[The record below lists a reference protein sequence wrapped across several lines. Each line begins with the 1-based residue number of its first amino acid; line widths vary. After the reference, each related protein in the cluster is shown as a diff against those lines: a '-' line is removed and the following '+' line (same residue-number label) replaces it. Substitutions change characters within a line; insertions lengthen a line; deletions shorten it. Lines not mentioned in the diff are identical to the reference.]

1 MKKFF
6 VLSAILSIFIYALIG
21 SCKKKEDQKVQNTVD
36 SDSIELQTK
45 IEQAKEIFYSL
56 PAPNEVAELLT
67 NKENDAYFN
76 LDLLNKV
83 QNSDKYVTQTA
94 RAYNLGVYSADL
106 SYASLYEQNQTV
118 INYMAICKTI
128 AEDLGIIEAF
138 DDSTINSLQENI
150 TNRDEVMRIISEN
163 FMNSDAYLQE
173 NHQQDIGAMIL
184 LGGWIQGMYI
194 AVKLSDCNVKKN
206 PKLISSILEQ
216 KLSLELT
223 MKFLED
229 YKDFDG
235 LNKFYKEINE
245 LYEIYQNTPID
256 VDDQG
261 LFTVKQK
268 DFEKICNKIVEIR
281 NKIVSLT

>member
-1 MKKFF
+1 M
-6 VLSAILSIFIYALIG
+6 
-21 SCKKKEDQKVQNTVD
+21 
-36 SDSIELQTK
+36 
-45 IEQAKEIFYSL
+45 

-184 LGGWIQGMYI
+184 LGGWIEGMYI

>member
-1 MKKFF
+1 MKKVF
-6 VLSAILSIFIYALIG
+6 VLSAILSIFILATIG
-21 SCKKKEDQKVQNTVD
+21 ACKKKEDEKTQNTVD

-67 NKENDAYFN
+67 NKENDAYFS
-76 LDLLNKV
+76 LDLLNKI
-83 QNSDKYVTQTA
+83 QNADKYVTQTA

-118 INYMAICKTI
+118 INYMATCKTI

-173 NHQQDIGAMIL
+173 NHQQDVGAMIL
-184 LGGWIQGMYI
+184 LGGWIEGMYI
-194 AVKLSDCNVKKN
+194 AVKLSDCDVKKN

-229 YKDFDG
+229 YKDFEG

-245 LYEIYQNTPID
+245 LYEIYQNTPVD

-268 DFEKICNKIVEIR
+268 DFKKICDKIVEIR

>member
-1 MKKFF
+1 MKKFL
-6 VLSAILSIFIYALIG
+6 VLSAILSIFILATIG
-21 SCKKKEDQKVQNTVD
+21 ACKKKDDEKVQNTVD

-67 NKENDAYFN
+67 NKENDAYFS
-76 LDLLNKV
+76 LDLLNKITNV
-83 QNSDKYVTQTA
+83 DKYVTQTA

-118 INYMAICKTI
+118 INYMATCKTI
-128 AEDLGIIEAF
+128 AEDLGILEAF

-173 NHQQDIGAMIL
+173 NHQQDVGAMIL
-184 LGGWIQGMYI
+184 LGGWIEGMYI
-194 AVKLSDCNVKKN
+194 AVKLSECNVKKN

-229 YKDFDG
+229 YKKFDG
-235 LNKFYKEINE
+235 LNKFYNEINE
-245 LYEIYQNTPID
+245 LYEIYKNTSMD
-256 VDDQG
+256 VDDKG

-281 NKIVSLT
+281 NKIVTLS